1 MRPGRH
7 AATDGSFGRSAGSAA
22 FRGAVLLVAAV
33 LLGVLLLQATD
44 EDTSL
49 DQPLRTSGGRAE
61 ETTTTTSR
69 ATTGTSVRAP
79 AQVKVIALN
88 ASGVA
93 GVANKASQAL
103 SRAGYQVLPAGNA
116 DKRSTASYVYYTAGF
131 TAEARQLAMGLGLA
145 ATAVL
150 PLPSPPP
157 APSLEAADVVI
168 VIGPDLA
175 SKLQAAAARS
185 PATTTTTAR

>member
-1 MRPGRH
+1 VRPGRH
-7 AATDGSFGRSAGSAA
+7 AAADGSFSRSAGNAA
-22 FRGAVLLVAAV
+22 FRGAVLLAVAV
-33 LLGVLLLQATD
+33 LLGILLLQAAD
-44 EDTSL
+44 DDTSF
-49 DQPLRTSGGRAE
+49 DRPLRTSAGRVE

-69 ATTGTSVRAP
+69 APTGTSVRAP

-103 SRAGYQVLPAGNA
+103 ARAGYQVLPAGNA
-116 DKRSTASYVYYTAGF
+116 DKRATASYVYFTAGF

-145 ATAVL
+145 TTTVL

-175 SKLQAAAARS
+175 SKLQAAAAR
-185 PATTTTTAR
+185 TTTTTAR